1 MAVPRWVLTCF
12 ITSVWKFLSLLYLVV
27 TGKCYMSCTDVLL
40 FSYFFF
46 SIWLCFADLDCY
58 RYDREWM
65 TSYKSIHG
73 HVADW
78 YPVLRV
84 YCFILSQLFF
94 AIQSCLN
101 LCLHVFVFTMLKYT
115 CEMCFF
121 HLHYSFWIMQSGC
134 IHRAFSTS
142 LALPSNKTRPI
153 SIPFFYH
160 CLLLVVIAHD
170 IHNSLRCHRFRTVVE
185 KIKVCCSNNTE
196 STMVLCRH

>member
-1 MAVPRWVLTCF
+1 MFSRWLCQGESWHV
-12 ITSVWKFLSLLYLVV
+12 LSLLS
-27 TGKCYMSCTDVLL
+27 GNSCRYYIWLL
-40 FSYFFF
+40 LESATCHALMFCCFRIFF

-115 CEMCFF
+115 CEMFF
-121 HLHYSFWIMQSGC
+121 FSFTLFILDNAVWLYSSRLFNK
-134 IHRAFSTS
+134 FSP
-142 LALPSNKTRPI
+142 AQQ
-153 SIPFFYH
+153 
-160 CLLLVVIAHD
+160 
-170 IHNSLRCHRFRTVVE
+170 
-185 KIKVCCSNNTE
+185 
-196 STMVLCRH
+196 